1 MYLRPNDVE
10 VLHMEWTSRCP
21 LFCQQCARTDW
32 EVGKAV
38 MPTLPMGDMKP
49 DFVDKILPQFPNVD
63 VLHVCGN
70 YGDIIAYPYLLET
83 LDIVNKHEI
92 PMTRLYTNGS
102 ARTTEYWV
110 QVAKKL
116 KGTMTFS
123 IDGLEDT
130 NHIYRV
136 GSNWKKVM
144 ESAKAFIDAGG
155 YAIWEML
162 VFEHNQHQVEESRA
176 IAKQWGVEEFVVKK
190 SSRFITGHT
199 SEKKESHQG
208 QNRKGKK
215 TQLLKEPSNKEL
227 KNPPKKPTKY
237 DRNLKL
243 VDAAQIGNSAFV
255 TESKV
260 VRKCNKC
267 CCKFHCSYTE
277 HKVVDPPL
285 DLLKMANSFEND
297 FPDMFDASFA
307 TLEQYEEDLITFLTV
322 NSDCLT
328 DLLGSVH
335 TDLSMGDNFF
345 GGHCTWD

>member
-1 MYLRPNDVE
+1 MYLRPNEVE

-102 ARTTEYWV
+102 ARTTEYWE

-136 GSNWKKVM
+136 GSNWNKVM

-162 VFEHNQHQVEESRA
+162 VFEHNQHQVEE
-176 IAKQWGVEEFVVKK
+176 AKQLSEQMGFKRFRVKRA
-190 SSRFITGHT
+190 SRFTVYDKADQEATSVKPTSVKEFKHINQDIVGIDKKQIVCKYKKAKWIYVSFEGDMFPCCWTGANKY
-199 SEKKESHQG
+199 KKF
-208 QNRKGKK
+208 QNRNEIWQLFETHGKDFLNLNNHSADQVFEH
-215 TQLLKEPSNKEL
+215 TWFSEQLEKSWNTDPLQVCSKQCLE
-227 KNPPKKPTKY
+227 
-237 DRNLKL
+237 KL
-243 VDAAQIGNSAFV
+243 Q
-255 TESKV
+255 
-260 VRKCNKC
+260 
-267 CCKFHCSYTE
+267 E
-277 HKVVDPPL
+277 H
-285 DLLKMANSFEND
+285 
-297 FPDMFDASFA
+297 
-307 TLEQYEEDLITFLTV
+307 EDLQYANT
-322 NSDCLT
+322 
-328 DLLGSVH
+328 
-335 TDLSMGDNFF
+335 
-345 GGHCTWD
+345 